1 MDIVY
6 LIAIVVIV
14 FLMCYYIMNNF
25 IYFESKEEFK

>member
-1 MDIVY
+1 MDMVY

-25 IYFESKEEFK
+25 IYFNSEGYK

>member
-1 MDIVY
+1 MDMVY

-25 IYFESKEEFK
+25 IYFNREGYK